1 MKRLISSL
9 TLAVLAMCSYASE
22 SSPNVLSS
30 SGGRF
35 VMGSIET
42 GSGVAADKRLYMI
55 DTSNGQV
62 WQQGCILSEDNKC
75 LRFGFRPLG
84 ISDGQN
90 GKIFD
95 NAEAWSYANDLGKLL
110 READKSGSKNVPTK
124 KQ

>member
-1 MKRLISSL
+1 MKQMMFSL
-9 TLAVLAMCSYASE
+9 ALAVLAMCSYAGE

-42 GSGVAADKRLYMI
+42 GSGVAAEKRLYMI
-55 DTSNGQV
+55 DTTNGQV

-84 ISDGQN
+84 IGDGQN

-95 NAEAWSYANDLGKLL
+95 NAEAWSYANDIGKLL
-110 READKSGSKNVPTK
+110 READKSGSKNITTK